1 MITPDTEELHD
12 PDASTRSSSRRP
24 DESALT
30 SGAAGASPEAGG
42 PAGVSGW
49 VVAGLTAVAGV
60 IPLVVALAVVR
71 EPRWYPQM
79 DLAVTEMLVRRV
91 GTGDP
96 PLVGLIGRIHAFGQ
110 RGSHPGPISFW
121 LIWPVYRLFGATSWA
136 LQVGAASLN
145 VLAVGTAIWIGGR
158 RGGRIAAVGIA
169 AVVTILALNY
179 GTDTLTQ
186 PWNPYIPLLW
196 WVVFLL
202 AAWSVLCD
210 DVALLPVAVFAG
222 SLCLQT
228 HIPYLGLVLGISA
241 VVVTVLAVG
250 LRRSRPEPGSGR
262 RLARWVAVSLALLVV
277 LWLPPLVEQATSHPG
292 NAAVIADA
300 FANPDS
306 EPAGLGR
313 ATAETWLSY
322 LDVPALL
329 GRGTVDRV
337 LARRESVVP
346 GLVLLAVWAGAAAWA
361 WRARLGRH
369 VLMLHLV
376 VGVALAS
383 GLMSISRIVGGLASW
398 VVLWAWGTTALVLVA
413 IAWTV
418 AVTAQRN
425 LPPSHHDVAR
435 AGGGAVLAAV
445 FATAA
450 VAFVFQ
456 GAHTG
461 VDSLAGSRTLSH
473 VVPDTVAGLESGALP
488 GTGHRGH
495 YVLRW
500 NRGPL
505 ADGPPYG
512 LLLELQRQGF
522 DVGTLER
529 RGPNEI
535 PYTWRVPDGT
545 TVFIDYVTGHDGIL
559 RWKGTPGAVEVAF
572 YDDPD
577 VGPTAVFL
585 SDAGT
590 P

>member
-12 PDASTRSSSRRP
+12 PDASTGSDSQGP
-24 DESALT
+24 DEPALT
-30 SGAAGASPEAGG
+30 SGAAGASREVRGLAE
-42 PAGVSGW
+42 VSAW
-49 VVAGLTAVAGV
+49 EVAGLTAVAGV

-79 DLAVTEMLVRRV
+79 DLALTEMLVRRV

-96 PLVGLIGRIHAFGQ
+96 PLVGLIGRIYAFGQ

-145 VLAVGTAIWIGGR
+145 VLAIGTAIWIGGR
-158 RGGRIAAVGIA
+158 RGGRVAALGIA
-169 AVVTILALNY
+169 AVVTILALTY

-186 PWNPYIPLLW
+186 PWNPYLPLLW

-228 HIPYLGLVLGISA
+228 HVPYLGLVLGISA
-241 VVVTVLAVG
+241 VVVAVLAVG
-250 LRRSRPEPGSGR
+250 LRRGRAEPGSAR
-262 RLARWVAVSLALLVV
+262 RLARWVVLSLALLAV

-292 NAAVIADA
+292 NAAVIVDA

-313 ATAETWLSY
+313 ATVETWLSY
-322 LDVPALL
+322 LDVPALV
-329 GRGTVDRV
+329 GHGTVNPV

-346 GLVLLAVWAGAAAWA
+346 GLVLLAVWGGAAAWS
-361 WRARLGRH
+361 WRARLGRQ

-376 VGVALAS
+376 VGVALAL
-383 GLMSISRIVGGLASW
+383 GLMSISRIVGGLLSW

-413 IAWTV
+413 LAWTA
-418 AVTAQRN
+418 AVTAERF
-425 LPPSHHDVAR
+425 LPPSRRDRAR

-445 FATAA
+445 LVTAA

-461 VDSLAGSRTLSH
+461 VDSMAESRTLSH
-473 VVPDTVAGLESGALP
+473 VVPDTVAGLESGELP

-500 NRGPL
+500 NRGAL

-512 LLLELQRQGF
+512 LLLELERQGF

-529 RGPNEI
+529 RGPNEV
-535 PYTWRVPDGT
+535 PYTWRVPDDT
-545 TVFIDYVTGHDGIL
+545 TVYIDYVTGHDGVL
-559 RWKGTPGAVEVAF
+559 RWQGTPGAVEVAF

-577 VGPTAVFL
+577 LGPTAVYL
-585 SDAGT
+585 SDAGA

>member
-1 MITPDTEELHD
+1 MVTPDTEELQD
-12 PDASTRSSSRRP
+12 PDASTGSSCQRP
-24 DESALT
+24 DGSANT
-30 SGAAGASPEAGG
+30 SGARASPEARG
-42 PAGVSGW
+42 PEGVSPW
-49 VVAGLTAVAGV
+49 VVAGLTAVAGG

-79 DLAVTEMLVRRV
+79 DFALTEMLVRRV
-91 GTGDP
+91 GTGDT
-96 PLVGLIGRIHAFGQ
+96 PLVGLIGRIYAFGQ

-136 LQVGAASLN
+136 LQVAAASLN
-145 VLAVGTAIWIGGR
+145 VLAIGTAIWIGGR
-158 RGGRIAAVGIA
+158 RGGRIAALGIA
-169 AVVTILALNY
+169 AVVTILALAY

-228 HIPYLGLVLGISA
+228 HVPYLGLVLGISA
-241 VVVTVLAVG
+241 VVAAALALG
-250 LRRSRPEPGSGR
+250 RRRGRAEPGSAPC
-262 RLARWVAVSLALLVV
+262 LARWVALSLALLVV

-292 NAAVIADA
+292 NAAVIVDA

-313 ATAETWLSY
+313 ATVETWLSY

-329 GRGTVDRV
+329 GRGTVDTV

-346 GLVLLAVWAGAAAWA
+346 GLIMLAVWGGAAAWA

-376 VGVALAS
+376 VGVALVL
-383 GLMSISRIVGGLASW
+383 GLVSISRIVGGLAAW

-418 AVTAQRN
+418 AVTAQRS
-425 LPPSHHDVAR
+425 LPPSHHDAAR
-435 AGGGAVLAAV
+435 AGGGAALAAV
-445 FATAA
+445 LATAV
-450 VAFVFQ
+450 VALLFQ
-456 GAHTG
+456 AAHTG
-461 VDSLAGSRTLSH
+461 VDSLAESRTLSH
-473 VVPDTVAGLESGALP
+473 VVPDTVAGLESGELP
-488 GTGHRGH
+488 GTGRRGH

-500 NRGPL
+500 NRGAL

-512 LLLELQRQGF
+512 LLLELERQGF

-535 PYTWRVPDGT
+535 PYTWRVPDDT

-559 RWKGTPGAVEVAF
+559 RWQGTPGAVEVAF

-577 VGPTAVFL
+577 LGPTAVFL
-585 SDAGT
+585 SDAGA

>member
-12 PDASTRSSSRRP
+12 PDGSTRSNSQRP

-30 SGAAGASPEAGG
+30 SGAAGASPEARG

-60 IPLVVALAVVR
+60 IPLGVALAVVR

-79 DLAVTEMLVRRV
+79 DFAVTEILVRRV
-91 GTGDP
+91 GTGDT
-96 PLVGLIGRIHAFGQ
+96 PLVGLIGRIYAFGQ

-145 VLAVGTAIWIGGR
+145 VLAIGTAIWIGGR
-158 RGGRIAAVGIA
+158 RGGRIAALGIA
-169 AVVTILALNY
+169 AVVTILALAY

-228 HIPYLGLVLGISA
+228 HVPYLGLVLGISA
-241 VVVTVLAVG
+241 VVAAALALG
-250 LRRSRPEPGSGR
+250 RRRGRAEPGSAPG
-262 RLARWVAVSLALLVV
+262 LARWVALSLALLVV

-292 NAAVIADA
+292 NAAVIVEA

-313 ATAETWLSY
+313 ATVETWLSY
-322 LDVPALL
+322 LDIPALL
-329 GRGTVDRV
+329 RGGIVDPV
-337 LARRESVVP
+337 VARREPVVP
-346 GLVLLAVWAGAAAWA
+346 GLVLLALWVGAAAWA

-376 VGVALAS
+376 VGVALVS

-398 VVLWAWGTTALVLVA
+398 VVLWAWGTTAVVLVA
-413 IAWTV
+413 LAWTA
-418 AVTAQRN
+418 AVTAERF
-425 LPPSHHDVAR
+425 LPPSRRGRAR

-445 FATAA
+445 LATAA

-456 GAHTG
+456 GARTG
-461 VDSLAGSRTLSH
+461 VDSLAVSRTLSH
-473 VVPDTVAGLESGALP
+473 VVPDTVAGLESGAFP
-488 GTGHRGH
+488 GTGRRGH

-512 LLLELQRQGF
+512 LLLELERQGF
-522 DVGTLER
+522 DIGTLEQ
-529 RGPNEI
+529 RGPYEI
-535 PYTWRVPDGT
+535 PYTWRVPDDT
-545 TVFIDYVTGHDGIL
+545 TVFIHYVTGHDGIV

-577 VGPTAVFL
+577 LGPTAVFL
-585 SDAGT
+585 SDAGA